1 MLWIV
6 DNSFRFTFSLL
17 FLPSYSP
24 ELLPAIPDSF
34 SPPDPSPVP
43 VAVHPPRH
51 TLQAATIFAGFPE
64 QLPPF
69 SKESQVIRDS
79 CHLFPAKTVTAI
91 HKSDKFLYIWELQDK
106 ISRNILQNPNRQ
118 NYGNR
123 PEMDCCPY

>member
-6 DNSFRFTFSLL
+6 DNSFRFTFSLLFLPL

-43 VAVHPPRH
+43 VAVYPPRY

-69 SKESQVIRDS
+69 SKESQVILDS
-79 CHLFPAKTVTAI
+79 CHLFPAKNVTALQ
-91 HKSDKFLYIWELQDK
+91 KVTDQENGLNDYTYI
-106 ISRNILQNPNRQ
+106 
-118 NYGNR
+118 
-123 PEMDCCPY
+123 C

>member
-6 DNSFRFTFSLL
+6 DNSFRFTFYLL

-43 VAVHPPRH
+43 VAFYPPRY
-51 TLQAATIFAGFPE
+51 TLQAATFFAGFPE

-69 SKESQVIRDS
+69 SR
-79 CHLFPAKTVTAI
+79 KTATAI

>member
-6 DNSFRFTFSLL
+6 DNSFRFTFPLL

-34 SPPDPSPVP
+34 STPDPSPVP
-43 VAVHPPRH
+43 VSVHPSRY

-69 SKESQVIRDS
+69 SKESQVILDS
-79 CHLFPAKTVTAI
+79 CHLFPAKTVTALQ
-91 HKSDKFLYIWELQDK
+91 KVTDQENGLNDYTYI
-106 ISRNILQNPNRQ
+106 
-118 NYGNR
+118 
-123 PEMDCCPY
+123 C

>member
-6 DNSFRFTFSLL
+6 DNSFRFTFYLL

-34 SPPDPSPVP
+34 STPDPSPVP
-43 VAVHPPRH
+43 VSVHPSRY

-69 SKESQVIRDS
+69 SKESQVILDS
-79 CHLFPAKTVTAI
+79 CHLFPAKTVTALQ
-91 HKSDKFLYIWELQDK
+91 KVTDQENGLNDYTYI
-106 ISRNILQNPNRQ
+106 
-118 NYGNR
+118 
-123 PEMDCCPY
+123 C